1 MLAVMPDAGTT
12 LNSFVVGLTPDML
25 NSWEGQLQ
33 TGMGNLSMPKF
44 TATFGASLVQP
55 LSTLGMQAAF
65 CPDPQVSFPGL
76 GPVPVCIHDVEHKT
90 VVEVDESG
98 TVAAGATTVTIVPTA
113 VEVPL
118 FTLSLDHPFLYAI
131 RDDKTGELL
140 FIGTMMN
147 PS

>member
-1 MLAVMPDAGTT
+1 MLAG
-12 LNSFVVGLTPDML
+12 
-25 NSWEGQLQ
+25 WEGQLQ

-65 CPDPQVSFPGL
+65 CPDPQASFPGIGL
-76 GPVPVCIHDVEHKT
+76 TCIQDVEHKT

-98 TVAAGATTVTIVPTA
+98 TVAAGATTVTLTPTA
-113 VEVPL
+113 VQAPL
-118 FTLSLDHPFLYAI
+118 FTLTLDHPFLYAI
-131 RDDKTGELL
+131 RDDQTGELL
-140 FIGTMMN
+140 FIGAMTN